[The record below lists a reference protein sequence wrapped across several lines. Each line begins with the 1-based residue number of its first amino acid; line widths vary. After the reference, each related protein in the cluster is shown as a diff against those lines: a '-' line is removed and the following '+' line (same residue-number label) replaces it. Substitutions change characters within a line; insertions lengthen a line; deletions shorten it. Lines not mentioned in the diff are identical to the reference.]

1 MSLAIRLSFLA
12 AGILAVSLTGGGRAT
27 AQGVF
32 CPASILGQSA
42 SPSAGTCTNASGVG
56 AFSGAALGSQA
67 LSDLTQSTTQEITD
81 TAIGAISERR
91 AHEAAACEP
100 GLVRVDGVC
109 QPAAAEKPS
118 PPRAPAPT
126 AEANKKK
133 QVHPQK
139 SSGSNLPREH
149 RAPPARSEEV
159 TETPPPGLPTFKGP
173 PPVPYGSGYNVG
185 AWAHGYGDYER
196 RTGTSSST
204 LSCCRTTTGVDHDIP
219 LVIDARSNTTTG
231 GVLGGIDLTARSLL
245 SGGDGLI
252 VGVLG
257 GYMSSDVRVRT
268 SILSTEPA
276 NAMNG
281 FGNVKV
287 TLSGPSAGI
296 YATYFN
302 GPFSNDFLLKND
314 FLDLHETTSQLL
326 AFAAEPNIPPFTGPF
341 TEPFVGAGSTHLN
354 QFTLSDNLNYRFALL
369 PDMWIEPTAGIQYTL
384 SSYGGS
390 AALLGL
396 KDGYLVRLQGGARFG
411 FESLLGGTRMTATL
425 TGLLYDDVVVH
436 GDFIQGGAFG
446 LASNALKD
454 EGKLRAEGILAFNF
468 DLGHGVSTFVEGQ
481 VRGGQGLFGAGGK
494 AGIESS
500 GDLGGRLRSLQHVHA
515 ISLGL
520 QQSHQTSFAGQM
532 SRADRDKGAPLTQK
546 G

>member
-1 MSLAIRLSFLA
+1 MSMWSSLAMRLSL
-12 AGILAVSLTGGGRAT
+12 LAVGSLAFGFMDGDPAA

-32 CPASILGQSA
+32 CPASVLGQSA
-42 SPSAGTCTNASGVG
+42 SLSAGTCTNLSGVG

-118 PPRAPAPT
+118 PPRTPALT

-139 SSGSNLPREH
+139 SSGSNLPRGR

-159 TETPPPGLPTFKGP
+159 TETPPPVLPTFKGP

-196 RTGTSSST
+196 RTGTSTST
-204 LSCCRTTTGVDHDIP
+204 LSCCRDPSTGIDHDIP
-219 LVIDARSNTTTG
+219 LVINARSNTTTG
-231 GVLGGIDLTARSLL
+231 GVLGGIDLTARSLF

-314 FLDLHETTSQLL
+314 FLDLSETTSQLL
-326 AFAAEPNIPPFTGPF
+326 AFAAEPTSAAFTV
-341 TEPFVGAGSTHLN
+341 PFVGAGNTHLN
-354 QFTLSDNLNYRFALL
+354 QFNLSDNINYRFNVL
-369 PDMWIEPTAGIQYTL
+369 PNGWVEPTAGIQYTN
-384 SSYGGS
+384 SSYGGN

-396 KDGYLVRLQGGARFG
+396 KNGYLVRLQGGARFG
-411 FESLLGGTRMTATL
+411 FETFLGTSRMTATL

-446 LASNALKD
+446 VASNALKD
-454 EGKLRAEGILAFNF
+454 EGKLRAEGIVALNL
-468 DLGHGVSTFVEGQ
+468 DLGNGVSTFVEGE

-494 AGIESS
+494 AG
-500 GDLGGRLRSLQHVHA
+500 LRVQW
-515 ISLGL
+515 
-520 QQSHQTSFAGQM
+520 
-532 SRADRDKGAPLTQK
+532 
-546 G
+546 